1 MAEICFDKVKK
12 RFGTHL
18 VIPCL
23 DLTVADGEFVVLVG
37 PSGCGKT
44 TTLQIIGG
52 LEPVSDGR
60 LLIGGRDVTHLPPKD
75 RNISMVFQSYALF
88 PHMNVRD
95 NIGFGLKIRRT
106 PKSDMEKMIGDVARR
121 LRIDEYLDRLPK
133 ALSGGQR
140 QRVALA
146 RAMVRRPDVFLMD
159 EPLSNLDAKL
169 RVEARSFLSKIHHEL
184 GITTVYVTHDQSEAM
199 TMGSRI
205 VVMKE
210 GVIQQAAPPIEVYRH
225 PANRFVA
232 GFIGSPSMNFFDLDI
247 DDNTLIDASV
257 GFRLSLPRQRMGEIS
272 ATTGRRVVLGVRPEN
287 LHILPR
293 ETEEANRMAFK
304 IDVCQHLGNETLL
317 DVMAGEHRAIVRAGA
332 EDDTSEGERRS
343 FRIDMDQVHFFHPET
358 GQNLAFQ

>member
-1 MAEICFDKVKK
+1 MAEISLHKVKK

-18 VIPCL
+18 VVPGL
-23 DLTVADGEFVVLVG
+23 DLTIADGEFAVLVG

-44 TTLQIIGG
+44 TTLQIIAG
-52 LEPVSDGR
+52 LEHVSDGH
-60 LLIGGRDVTHLPPKD
+60 LMIGGRDVTHLPPKD

-106 PKSDMEKMIGDVARR
+106 PKSNRQKMINDVARR
-121 LRIDEYLDRLPK
+121 LKIDDYLDRLPK

-146 RAMVRRPDVFLMD
+146 RALVRHPDIFLMD

-169 RVEARSFLSKIHHEL
+169 RVEARSFLSKMHHEL

-205 VVMKE
+205 VVMKD
-210 GVIQQAAPPIEVYRH
+210 GVIQQAAPPLDVYRH

-232 GFIGSPSMNFFDLDI
+232 GFIGSPSMNFFELTI
-247 DDNTLIDASV
+247 DQGALIDAAA
-257 GFRLSLPRQRMGEIS
+257 GFRLAIPQQRFKEIA
-272 ATTGRRVVLGVRPEN
+272 ATDDRRIILGVRPEN

-293 ETEEANRMAFK
+293 GAHEINQVVFK
-304 IDVCQHLGNETLL
+304 IDVCQHLGNETLY
-317 DVMAGEHRAIVRAGA
+317 DVTAGKHRAIVRSGA
-332 EDDTSEGERRS
+332 EEDAREGQRRS
-343 FRIDMDQVHFFHPET
+343 FGIDMAKAHFFHPET
-358 GQNLAFQ
+358 GQNLAFR

>member
-52 LEPVSDGR
+52 LEHVSDGR
-60 LLIGGRDVTHLPPKD
+60 LLIGERDVTHLPPKD

-106 PKSDMEKMIGDVARR
+106 PKSDMEKMISDVARR
-121 LRIDEYLDRLPK
+121 LRIDDYLDRLPK

-184 GITTVYVTHDQSEAM
+184 GCALALLVLFPSLVIRSAFLQRLPEVVVHEGTTDAVPVSF
-199 TMGSRI
+199 R
-205 VVMKE
+205 
-210 GVIQQAAPPIEVYRH
+210 
-225 PANRFVA
+225 VA
-232 GFIGSPSMNFFDLDI
+232 GLRDLQATWRAEQHFVDI
-247 DDNTLIDASV
+247 LARHGHQHV
-257 GFRLSLPRQRMGEIS
+257 AVAGQAE
-272 ATTGRRVVLGVRPEN
+272 TGRR
-287 LHILPR
+287 
-293 ETEEANRMAFK
+293 
-304 IDVCQHLGNETLL
+304 
-317 DVMAGEHRAIVRAGA
+317 
-332 EDDTSEGERRS
+332 
-343 FRIDMDQVHFFHPET
+343 
-358 GQNLAFQ
+358 